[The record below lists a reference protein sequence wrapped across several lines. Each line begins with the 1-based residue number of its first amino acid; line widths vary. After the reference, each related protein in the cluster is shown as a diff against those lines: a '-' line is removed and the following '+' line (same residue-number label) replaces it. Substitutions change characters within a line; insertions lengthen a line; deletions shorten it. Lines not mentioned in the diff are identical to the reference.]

1 MTSLLRKKLLTT
13 VRNELAHS
21 ELNYGELTQKGVGS
35 VTDHRPIGRLRRK
48 GKQQARLLPLLRR
61 ALCYAILTAA
71 PANLLIQPTVAFA
84 QEATVSAAELQ
95 NVPVNPFRNSASNG
109 TGNISSQSFETDE
122 SPLRPRQFLGGNDSA
137 SNMRAMDSNSS
148 PGTTPGVA
156 LRWRTSSKVS
166 AASAQSPTTRQEMSM
181 PSSRLKTSINSNAPV
196 ATATA
201 QGSFQPSTNNTLR
214 PTSRTPAAD
223 AAPQAPNGN
232 LSSSGRRIATKGNL
246 RSDNTSENTVV
257 ENTPWRTTGQS
268 SEKVSS
274 GKVSS
279 ASNKLRT
286 SEGSR
291 VISASYQDPA
301 AAAPEAA
308 VNPPGTLLPP
318 TSLPTA
324 DAAPPVLP
332 TLPPDTA
339 ASGSPT
345 TPGNANVPPLL
356 DPFGDRAKAK
366 QPNSTAPGSDPLES
380 PEPAPAPTPGSL
392 PAFPPT
398 IPPANDPAT
407 PGGIVPPADATAPT
421 DSVPPKELPNTAP
434 PALMPSEPQDAAP
447 MPSDENADANAA
459 TEKNAAEMQESN
471 SEEKQ
476 EISASDRDDVLSI
489 PPQKSPEGY
498 SCDEIRARLKTDTL
512 DKIELDV
519 TPRFGRGSKAP
530 EAMEQMRD
538 EFVAA
543 APVRTWRD
551 RSGRVLAQ
559 GKLKDWR
566 RNRAILDV
574 KGREV
579 SFLVSDLSDAD
590 AAYVADSWG
599 VPHLCGL
606 EQDDFKSRQFSPIT
620 MTWKASELMHK
631 PLYFEEVALER
642 YGHTAGPIWQ
652 PVISSGHFFANIAV
666 MPYKM
671 GIHPMTECQY
681 ALGYYRPGNC
691 APWQLPAV
699 PLSGRGALYQAKVV
713 TGSVFLLP

>member
-1 MTSLLRKKLLTT
+1 MTSPLRKKLLTT

-21 ELNYGELTQKGVGS
+21 EINYGELTKRGVGS
-35 VTDHRPIGRLRRK
+35 VTDDRPRGRLRRK
-48 GKQQARLLPLLRR
+48 GKQRAMLLVLLRR
-61 ALCYAILTAA
+61 TLCCAFLTAA
-71 PANLLIQPTVAFA
+71 SANLLIEPTIAFA
-84 QEATVSAAELQ
+84 QEVPASASQ
-95 NVPVNPFRNSASNG
+95 RQVVPVNPFRDSALNG
-109 TGNISSQSFETDE
+109 TGSISSRSLEADE
-122 SPLRPRQFLGGNDSA
+122 SPLRPRQFLGGNDSG
-137 SNMRAMDSNSS
+137 SNVRPMDSTSNQ
-148 PGTTPGVA
+148 GTTPGVA

-166 AASAQSPTTRQEMSM
+166 AVSTQIPALRQEMSL
-181 PSSRLKTSINSNAPV
+181 PSNGLKSNADADASA
-196 ATATA
+196 ATATTP
-201 QGSFQPSTNNTLR
+201 GSLQTPAHNTLR
-214 PTSRTPAAD
+214 SSSRMPAAA
-223 AAPQAPNGN
+223 AAPQVPDAN
-232 LSSSGRRIATKGNL
+232 LSTSGVRVATNRSF
-246 RSDNTSENTVV
+246 RSDNASRNNIV
-257 ENTPWRTTGQS
+257 EKNPWRTNGT
-268 SEKVSS
+268 SS
-274 GKVSS
+274 GKVNA
-279 ASNKLRT
+279 ASNTLRNQ
-286 SEGSR
+286 EGSR
-291 VISASYQDPA
+291 VVSASYQDPA
-301 AAAPEAA
+301 ALAPEAT

-318 TSLPTA
+318 SSLPSAGT
-324 DAAPPVLP
+324 APPVLP
-332 TLPPDTA
+332 TLPPDTGA
-339 ASGSPT
+339 QDSPA
-345 TPGNANVPPLL
+345 TPSNSNVPPLL

-366 QPNSTAPGSDPLES
+366 QPGSTLPGSDPLKS
-380 PEPAPAPTPGSL
+380 PEPAPVPNSGSL

-398 IPPANDPAT
+398 NPPATNPAL
-407 PGGIVPPADATAPT
+407 PSGIVPPAEASAPA
-421 DSVPPKELPNTAP
+421 DSVPPKELPNTLP
-434 PALMPSEPQDAAP
+434 PALMPAEPQDAAP
-447 MPSDENADANAA
+447 MPSDENADTQAA
-459 TEKNAAEMQESN
+459 SEKNSAEMQESN

-489 PPQKSPEGY
+489 PPQKTPEGY
-498 SCDEIRARLKTDTL
+498 SCDEIRARLKSDTL

-530 EAMEQMRD
+530 EAMDQMRN
-538 EFVAA
+538 EFVAT
-543 APVRTWRD
+543 APVRIWRD

-606 EQDDFKSRQFSPIT
+606 EQDNFKSRQFAPIT

-699 PLSGRGALYQAKVV
+699 PISGRGALYQAKVV

>member
-21 ELNYGELTQKGVGS
+21 ELNYGELTQRGVGS
-35 VTDHRPIGRLRRK
+35 VTDNRPVGRLRRK
-48 GKQQARLLPLLRR
+48 GKQHARLLPLLRR
-61 ALCYAILTAA
+61 ALCYVILTSA
-71 PANLLIQPTVAFA
+71 PANLLIQPTAAFA

-95 NVPVNPFRNSASNG
+95 DVPVNPFRNPSSNG
-109 TGNISSQSFETDE
+109 SGNISSRSLEADE
-122 SPLRPRQFLGGNDSA
+122 SPLRPRQFLGGSDSA
-137 SNMRAMDSNSS
+137 SNMRPMDANSS
-148 PGTTPGVA
+148 QGTAPGVA

-166 AASAQSPTTRQEMSM
+166 SASTQNPTSRQEMSM

-196 ATATA
+196 AAATS
-201 QGSFQPSTNNTLR
+201 QGSFQPSPNNALR
-214 PTSRTPAAD
+214 PSSRMPTAEM
-223 AAPQAPNGN
+223 APQAPSRN
-232 LSSSGRRIATKGNL
+232 LSSSGRRIATDGNFS
-246 RSDNTSENTVV
+246 SDNTSQNTVAA
-257 ENTPWRTTGQS
+257 NTPWRANGP
-268 SEKVSS
+268 SS

-279 ASNKLRT
+279 ASNNLRT
-286 SEGSR
+286 PEGTR

-301 AAAPEAA
+301 AAAPEAT

-318 TSLPTA
+318 SSLPVTGS
-324 DAAPPVLP
+324 APPVLP

-380 PEPAPAPTPGSL
+380 PEPAPVPTPGSL
-392 PAFPPT
+392 PAFPPS
-398 IPPANDPAT
+398 IPPTNNPAT
-407 PGGIVPPADATAPT
+407 PSGIVPPADPTAPT
-421 DSVPPKELPNTAP
+421 DSAPPKELPNTSP

-447 MPSDENADANAA
+447 MPSDETAEAEASV
-459 TEKNAAEMQESN
+459 EKNAAEMQESN

-489 PPQKSPEGY
+489 PPQKAPEGY

-530 EAMEQMRD
+530 EAMEQMRG
-538 EFVAA
+538 EFIAS

-579 SFLVSDLSDAD
+579 SFLVSDLSDTD

-606 EQDDFKSRQFSPIT
+606 EQDDFKSRQFAPIT

-699 PLSGRGALYQAKVV
+699 PLSGRGAFYQAKVV

>member
-1 MTSLLRKKLLTT
+1 MTSPLRKKLLTT

-21 ELNYGELTQKGVGS
+21 ELNYGELTQRGVGS
-35 VTDHRPIGRLRRK
+35 VTDNRPVGRLRRK
-48 GKQQARLLPLLRR
+48 GKQHARLLPLLRR

-71 PANLLIQPTVAFA
+71 PANLLIQPTDAFA
-84 QEATVSAAELQ
+84 QESTVSAAELQ
-95 NVPVNPFRNSASNG
+95 NVPVNPFRDSATNRS
-109 TGNISSQSFETDE
+109 GNISIRSFESDE

-137 SNMRAMDSNSS
+137 SNMRSMESTSGQ
-148 PGTTPGVA
+148 GTTPGVA

-166 AASAQSPTTRQEMSM
+166 
-181 PSSRLKTSINSNAPV
+181 
-196 ATATA
+196 TATA
-201 QGSFQPSTNNTLR
+201 QGSLKPSTSNALR
-214 PTSRTPAAD
+214 PSSRIPTTEAV
-223 AAPQAPNGN
+223 PQSPSGN
-232 LSSSGRRIATKGNL
+232 ITSSGRRISTNGSL
-246 RSDNTSENTVV
+246 RNENTSQDTVV
-257 ENTPWRTTGQS
+257 ENNPWRAHGTSATTVNS
-268 SEKVSS
+268 P
-274 GKVSS
+274 
-279 ASNKLRT
+279 SNTLR
-286 SEGSR
+286 SRENSR
-291 VISASYQDPA
+291 VVSASYQDPA
-301 AAAPEAA
+301 IAAPEATI
-308 VNPPGTLLPP
+308 NPPGTIQPP
-318 TSLPTA
+318 SSSPATGT
-324 DAAPPVLP
+324 APPVLP

-339 ASGSPT
+339 ASGLPT

-356 DPFGDRAKAK
+356 DPFGDRAKTK
-366 QPNSTAPGSDPLES
+366 QPSSAVPGSDPLAS

-398 IPPANDPAT
+398 IPPANNPT
-407 PGGIVPPADATAPT
+407 VPGVITPPADASAPS
-421 DSVPPKELPNTAP
+421 DSVPPKELPNTTP
-434 PALMPSEPQDAAP
+434 PALMPSEPQDATP
-447 MPSDENADANAA
+447 MPSEENTDVKAADEKN
-459 TEKNAAEMQESN
+459 TGEKNADEMQESN

-489 PPQKSPEGY
+489 SPQKAPEGY

-538 EFVAA
+538 EFIAA

-579 SFLVSDLSDAD
+579 SFLVSDLSDTD

-606 EQDDFKSRQFSPIT
+606 DQDDFKSRQFAPIT